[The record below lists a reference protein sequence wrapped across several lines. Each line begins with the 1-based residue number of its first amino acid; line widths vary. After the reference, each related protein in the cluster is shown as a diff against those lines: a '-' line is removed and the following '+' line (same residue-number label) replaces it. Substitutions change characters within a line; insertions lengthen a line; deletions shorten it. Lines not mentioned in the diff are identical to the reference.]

1 MFKKKESKKAKI
13 FKGFLLSYI
22 LILILPFAFGS
33 FVYYKAM
40 GIIEKDTKDARIFML
55 KQSNTIINN
64 YLKDLDKTVI
74 SIALDPNINTTLYM
88 NQPEYGSSDVYYVA
102 QTQQKFRSFN
112 PSSSFNSS
120 LYIYLKQSD
129 MVMTQ
134 FDTNFGIKDYYVN
147 NFNGYN
153 LSFNT
158 WNKRVLDTNH
168 QRDIDPA
175 NTLVSNGTSRMKKTY
190 LTYVQSLPLGGTSQK
205 INGTIVVLIDAGDI
219 DKLLGDVD
227 ESKTGYTYI
236 VDKNGKVITGV
247 SNDKRNAFPK
257 LKIDPNSD
265 TGFFNQK
272 IDGVD
277 MAVIYTKSSYN
288 GWTYITALPTQV
300 FMDKAIYI
308 KKVIVSIVIITLLLG
323 ICISIYL
330 TRRNIRPIQETMI
343 TLRKAFQGELEAGK
357 NEYDFLKNGITKL
370 INTHEEM
377 KESMENQKLMM
388 TLTLISRLLHGEIN
402 NTKEVDVLS
411 DHLGIKLKGKR
422 HAAAIIVLNRF
433 PNVVNRESLIEHDI
447 NRVIIDNVIK
457 KYIGENCYTYILDAD
472 QIALILNYDTDN
484 VAECRKI
491 SEDIFIN
498 VMKELYETFNINVNF
513 GVGNLYEK
521 IIDLNLSFSEA
532 KITLTSFNEVNV
544 NNSIIWYED
553 MKKESSE
560 YYYPLELELQLINMA
575 KAGNKNGIEGIL
587 EIIYNEN
594 FVHRR
599 LTNYME
605 HNLFF
610 DMRGTIIKT
619 IGEVKSKLDIKGI
632 IASKYSEMDVKD
644 IFDSMK
650 AAYFQICYEVHNKK
664 RSHNNQLLNKLVEY
678 IQSNYISSEV
688 SVCKIAAEF
697 NISESY
703 FSQFFKEQMGETF
716 SEYLEKMRIKRAC
729 DILIGKD
736 ITVEDTAKLVGYNN
750 AYTFRRAF
758 KRVVGVLPTEYRS

>member
-1 MFKKKESKKAKI
+1 MIRKKESKKVKI

-33 FVYYKAM
+33 FVYFKAL
-40 GIIEKDTKDARIFML
+40 GIIEKDAKDARIFML
-55 KQSNTIINN
+55 KQSSTIISN

-74 SIALDPNINTTLYM
+74 SMALDTNIRTILYM

-102 QTQQKFRSFN
+102 QTQKELKSFN

-134 FDTNFGIKDYYVN
+134 LDTNFGIKDYYEN

-153 LSFNT
+153 LSFDT
-158 WNKRVLDTNH
+158 WNKRVLSTNH
-168 QRDIDPA
+168 QRDIEPA
-175 NTLVSNGTSRMKKTY
+175 NTLVSDGTSGTKKTY
-190 LTYVQSLPLGGTSQK
+190 LTYVQSLPLGVASQK
-205 INGTIVVLIDAGDI
+205 IQGTIVVLIDAGDI

-236 VDKNGKVITGV
+236 ADKDGEVVTGA
-247 SNDKRNAFPK
+247 SNDNRKAFPK
-257 LKIDPNSD
+257 LRIDPNSD

-277 MAVIYTKSSYN
+277 MAVIYARSGYN
-288 GWTYITALPTQV
+288 GWTYITVLPTQV

-308 KKVIVSIVIITLLLG
+308 EKVIVAIVIITLLLG

-343 TLRKAFQGELEAGK
+343 TLRKVFQGELGTGK
-357 NEYDFLKNGITKL
+357 NEYDFLKNGVTKL

-377 KESMENQKLMM
+377 KESMENQELLMAS
-388 TLTLISRLLHGEIN
+388 TFISRLLHGEIS

-411 DHLGIKLKGKR
+411 DHLGIKLKGTK

-433 PNVVNRESLIEHDI
+433 PNVVNRESLIEQDV
-447 NRVIIDNVIK
+447 NRVIIDNVIN

-472 QIALILNYDTDN
+472 QIALLLNYDTDDD
-484 VAECRKI
+484 AGCKKI
-491 SEDIFIN
+491 TEDIFIN

-521 IIDLNLSFSEA
+521 ITDLNLSFSEA
-532 KITLTSFNEVNV
+532 KITLTAFNEVNTG
-544 NNSIIWYED
+544 NSIIWYKD
-553 MKKESSE
+553 MKKESSG
-560 YYYPLELELQLINMA
+560 YYYPIELEMQLINMA
-575 KAGNKNGIEGIL
+575 KSGNKNGIERIL

-605 HNLFF
+605 YNLFF

-619 IGEVKSKLDIKGI
+619 IGELNSKLDIKEI
-632 IASKYSEMDVKD
+632 IASKYSTMDVKD

-650 AAYFQICYEVHNKK
+650 TAYFQICHEACNKK
-664 RSHNNQLLNKLVEY
+664 KSHNSQLLDRLVEY
-678 IQSNYISSEV
+678 IQSNYFSSEV
-688 SVCKIAAEF
+688 SACKIAAEF

-729 DILIGKD
+729 DLLIGKD
-736 ITVEDTAKLVGYNN
+736 ISVEDTAKLVGYNS

-758 KRVVGVLPTEYRS
+758 KRVMGVLPTEYRS